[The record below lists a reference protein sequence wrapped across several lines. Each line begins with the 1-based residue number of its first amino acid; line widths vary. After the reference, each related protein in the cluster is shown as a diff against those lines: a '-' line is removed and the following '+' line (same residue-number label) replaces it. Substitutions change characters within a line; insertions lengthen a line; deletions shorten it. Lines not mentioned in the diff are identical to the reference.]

1 MVRSL
6 SRNSLVN
13 ENKSKQLIAN
23 VVGSISQLF
32 GNGERE
38 VLPQNS
44 NADLDNKI
52 QQQPFHIKSGIH
64 SSSIFIDKSGCNSN
78 QLSEFGSSVC
88 MNREQSK
95 TDLNETTL
103 PLPQTGIQIEKKTD
117 LFEKNLNL
125 EFIKNNNNN
134 NNNSTIIR
142 SSKPVE
148 IGKTKSF
155 FEPSEF
161 KRIKNN
167 MSKISCGAETIMTNK
182 QHFSAES
189 SSDSEKSKSNT
200 KSSMSIETIKNNN
213 NSNHRTSSRVRI
225 NLLEIARAE
234 SKLQY
239 NKLYNKIK
247 TTREQFANNK
257 LKNVNLK
264 Y

>member
-1 MVRSL
+1 M

-38 VLPQNS
+38 VLPQN
-44 NADLDNKI
+44 NAINDLLDMNSKT
-52 QQQPFHIKSGIH
+52 QQHQQSFHIKSGIH

-103 PLPQTGIQIEKKTD
+103 PLPQTAMNQTD

-134 NNNSTIIR
+134 SNNNNTIIR

-167 MSKISCGAETIMTNK
+167 MSKISCGAETMLTNNK

-213 NSNHRTSSRVRI
+213 ANHRTSSRVRI